1 MLGVLADGEAEG
13 DPESGRTWV
22 ESLAHWFAH
31 GIKRILIRISGS
43 DEPEGGEAGEQP
55 DAEAAP
61 SPDDA
66 ATAATPDP
74 AENIARRPATGGRAP
89 APAPKPAP
97 KPMPKPVKPIP
108 APTTAKPWTT
118 TPPAPAPTPGPTAT
132 TAPEPSAKP
141 EASTPSATVYDD
153 EAFDEGPGSNKVH
166 LPVDET
172 NELN

>member
-1 MLGVLADGEAEG
+1 MLSDGEAEG

-31 GIKRILIRISGS
+31 GIKRILIRVSGS
-43 DEPEGGEAGEQP
+43 DEPEGGEQA

-74 AENIARRPATGGRAP
+74 AENIARRPASGGRAPAP

-97 KPMPKPVKPIP
+97 KPMPKPVKPVP
-108 APTTAKPWTT
+108 APTTAKPWTAQ
-118 TPPAPAPTPGPTAT
+118 PRVPAPTPGPTAT
-132 TAPEPSAKP
+132 TAPEPAAKP
-141 EASTPSATVYDD
+141 DSSTPSATVYDD

-166 LPVDET
+166 LPADET